1 MNAHAGMFLCER
13 CIIGSGCVHVA
24 QVHDGLDGESVSLE
38 TPDLEDDDEYLNLG
52 TSMRPPL
59 NPILDPAQAE
69 TQVVE
74 PLSPPQ
80 PSSSSGGAH
89 DEADLD
95 AKIAQIEQL
104 A

>member
-1 MNAHAGMFLCER
+1 MNAHAGMFLCEG
-13 CIIGSGCVHVA
+13 CIIGSGCVHVG

-38 TPDLEDDDEYLNLG
+38 MPDLEDDDEYLD

-80 PSSSSGGAH
+80 PSSSSGAAH